1 MTKQT
6 MPTGKSTKRFRD
18 IMKETAGGKEAD
30 PAEMNA
36 AMMRNMAKFMPVM
49 MFMIMMGL
57 PGALALYYTASNLV
71 AVAQQSYLLRK
82 DKQELEAIADEV
94 DITTPA
100 KKKSTKKRAKAATEA
115 NITRIKAKE

>member
-1 MTKQT
+1 
-6 MPTGKSTKRFRD
+6 
-18 IMKETAGGKEAD
+18 
-30 PAEMNA
+30 
-36 AMMRNMAKFMPVM
+36 MMRNMAKFMPVM

-115 NITRIKAKE
+115 NVTRIKAKE